1 MCGIVGYIGDKD
13 CFPILI
19 KGLQRLEYRGYD
31 SAGVAVFD
39 GTDAIQVKKQIDE
52 CAVCGGKLIFTHL
65 SDYKNLYVQET
76 ARCPECGGGNKKL
89 IHILN

>member
-1 MCGIVGYIGDKD
+1 MPTFRRLIMSKEVDFRFEQFEEYFGD
-13 CFPILI
+13 
-19 KGLQRLEYRGYD
+19 
-31 SAGVAVFD
+31 
-39 GTDAIQVKKQIDE
+39 TIQVKKQIDE
-52 CAVCGGKLIFTHL
+52 CNVCGGKLIFTHL